1 MQPAG
6 RGDRPTGMKAGDLTH
21 PSTAARPLA
30 RAAAALACVVAVL
43 SGLAA
48 AGCAGPPAGTGP
60 PVPASATSQLT
71 VIGSRAAKADG
82 DAAPSQMTAV
92 LTTHAKALT
101 SATPGDLTPGAG
113 GVPVFLLTMRGHFA
127 ATAASR
133 PPGAAAPAGSYLSI
147 VVDARTFQ
155 VLDSGLSP
163 SPPPVP
169 PANLGP
175 VTYLTGH
182 PT

>member
-21 PSTAARPLA
+21 PRTAARPLA
-30 RAAAALACVVAVL
+30 RAAAALACVLAVL

-48 AGCAGPPAGTGP
+48 AGCAGSPAGAGS
-60 PVPASATSQLT
+60 PVPAPLMSRLT

-101 SATPGDLTPGAG
+101 SATPGDLIPGAG
-113 GVPVFLLTMRGHFA
+113 GVPVFLLTMRGHSA

-133 PPGAAAPAGSYLSI
+133 PPGAAAPACSYLSI

-163 SPPPVP
+163 GPPPVS
-169 PANLGP
+169 PARLGP

-182 PT
+182 PN